1 MGKEGIVIVTKAL
14 RAFFFFQI
22 YLITNFFISCYIFQQ
37 DKGGFRGSLVASA
50 LGAHMKKTI
59 GYDLEA
65 SGVGFP
71 IGGLAVAATVV
82 CYFSILFFSPC
93 LTNDHDCYRLIMVLN
108 LSKLR
113 K

>member
-1 MGKEGIVIVTKAL
+1 
-14 RAFFFFQI
+14 
-22 YLITNFFISCYIFQQ
+22 
-37 DKGGFRGSLVASA
+37 
-50 LGAHMKKTI
+50 MKKTI
-59 GYDLEA
+59 GYDPEA

-71 IGGLAVAATVV
+71 IGGLAVAAAVV

-93 LTNDHDCYRLIMVLN
+93 LTNDHGCYRSSVVLN